1 MWLSKHK
8 YNLLFIG
15 HAFVLTLVIVMQ
27 GINITN
33 EGQKFI
39 GEAKMILGS
48 DSESIVKYQLLN
60 LSYII
65 YLIPFL
71 ALGIPLKAIVL
82 FTHMITLFSYWKFSS
97 FLKER
102 YNETVAFMWLAFMMH
117 CPLLVYWNFSLY
129 SESFFIALSL
139 LFVSSIFKNERIGFF
154 YAFVL
159 VFTRPTGILI
169 GLACWLLKLICNEKI
184 SLKRSLL
191 YLAPILLVLF
201 SIIFFFVELHTNGV
215 AREIMSGSVIC
226 GLPTHP
232 MSKYLPLHF
241 TLGKAYVYYIGQYGF
256 GDLLGVMVRRGIS
269 FFNLTRPHYSLF
281 HNLVNACFSI
291 FFVLNL
297 LCFIGT
303 FKKLKKYFLEVF
315 YIQVIVLL
323 NCALVILFFNEW
335 TERYTVVTFPFL
347 FVSSA
352 IYLDHL
358 INARRVAV

>member
-1 MWLSKHK
+1 MWLSKHR

-15 HAFVLTLVIVMQ
+15 HTIVFTLVIITQ
-27 GINITN
+27 GINISN

-48 DSESIVKYQLLN
+48 NSESIIRYQLLN
-60 LSYII
+60 LSYIV

-71 ALGIPLKAIVL
+71 TFGVPLKAIVL
-82 FTHMITLFSYWKFSS
+82 VTHIITLFSYWKFSS

-102 YNETVAFMWLAFMMH
+102 YNETVSFMWLAFMML
-117 CPLLVYWNFSLY
+117 CPLIVYWNFSLY
-129 SESFFIALSL
+129 SESFFIMLSL
-139 LFVSSIFKNERIGFF
+139 LFVSSHFKNERISFL
-154 YAFVL
+154 YAFIL
-159 VFTRPTGILI
+159 IFARPTGILTV
-169 GLACWLLKLICNEKI
+169 LTCWSLKLVCNEKI
-184 SLKRSLL
+184 SLKRSVL
-191 YLAPILLVLF
+191 YLIPALVCLF

-241 TLGKAYVYYIGQYGF
+241 TLGETYSHYIGQFGF
-256 GDLLGVMVRRGIS
+256 ADLLGVMIRRGIS

-297 LCFIGT
+297 LCLIAS
-303 FKKLKKYFLEVF
+303 FKKLRKYFIEVF

-335 TERYTVVTFPFL
+335 TERYTLVTFPFL
-347 FVSSA
+347 FLSSA
-352 IYLDHL
+352 IYLDHS
-358 INARRVAV
+358 ITHRRTAI